1 MSPCASYCSRRQ
13 EVRKSGVVY
22 EQLFSQ
28 QHSMAYG
35 PRNSDRTLVVSC
47 YESDNI
53 FCFQLV

>member
-28 QHSMAYG
+28 HSMAYG

-47 YESDNI
+47 DESDNI

>member
-22 EQLFSQ
+22 EQLFS